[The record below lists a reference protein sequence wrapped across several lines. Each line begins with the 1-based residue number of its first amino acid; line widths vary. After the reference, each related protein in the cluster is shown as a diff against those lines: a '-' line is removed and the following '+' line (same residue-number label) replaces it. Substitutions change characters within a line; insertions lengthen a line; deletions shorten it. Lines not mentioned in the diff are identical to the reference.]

1 MLILRI
7 GQEIPVLTSNPKAA
21 FEDEGWADVVGDGS
35 GAAVEDEG
43 LADVVVD
50 GRWACVDWNGIDD
63 SVEDG
68 LSALTVVFCDM
79 FFKIGYVFKATAK

>member
-21 FEDEGWADVVGDGS
+21 F
-35 GAAVEDEG
+35 EDEG

>member
-35 GAAVEDEG
+35 RTAVEDRG
-43 LADVVVD
+43 
-50 GRWACVDWNGIDD
+50 
-63 SVEDG
+63 
-68 LSALTVVFCDM
+68 
-79 FFKIGYVFKATAK
+79 